1 MVEFPPTLTHPL
13 PLPQAGGEC
22 GSSPGP
28 AGRWRAQALTLRPL
42 ESLGSTDWL
51 AERLGE
57 PGLVVLDASSH
68 LPDAQRDARA
78 EFAAA
83 HIPGARHLDLQTLF
97 DPDSPVPYAI
107 PTAEQFAAR
116 MEALGANTGDRL
128 VFYDD
133 SAVKTSARAWFV
145 ARLHGAGAAI
155 LDGGLGKW
163 RAEGRPL
170 ESGMP
175 DVARGSFEPSRG
187 AGTVRFKAE
196 MLANLGKK
204 REQVVDARGRARF
217 AGEEAEFRPGLPEGH
232 IPGSRNL
239 PFGLLLND
247 DGTFR
252 DDKDLGRAF
261 AEAGVDIDRPV
272 VTTCGSG
279 VTAAVLLFALDR
291 LGKTDIALYDG
302 SWSEWG
308 ADPDTPK
315 ETGPA
320 A

>member
-1 MVEFPPTLTHPL
+1 MD
-13 PLPQAGGEC
+13 
-22 GSSPGP
+22 
-28 AGRWRAQALTLRPL
+28 
-42 ESLGSTDWL
+42 SLVSTDWL

-57 PGLVVLDASSH
+57 PGLVVLDASAH
-68 LPDAQRDARA
+68 LPDAGRDPRA
-78 EFAAA
+78 EFEAA
-83 HIPGARHLDLQTLF
+83 HIPGARFLDLPTLT
-97 DPDSPVPYAI
+97 DPDSPVPSAV
-107 PTAEQFAAR
+107 PTGEQFAAR
-116 MEALGANTGDRL
+116 MEMLGVNTGDRL
-128 VFYDD
+128 VVYDD
-133 SAVKTSARAWFV
+133 SVVKTSARAWFI
-145 ARLHGAGAAI
+145 ARMHGAEAAI

-163 RAEGRPL
+163 RAEGRAV

-175 DVARGSFEPSRG
+175 EVARGSFTPERG
-187 AGTVRFKAE
+187 LGTVRGKAE

-217 AGEEAEFRPGLPEGH
+217 TGEEGDFRPGVAEGH

-239 PFGLLLND
+239 PFGLLLAD

-261 AEAGVDIDRPV
+261 AEAGVDLGEPV

-291 LGKTDIALYDG
+291 LGKADVALYDG

-308 ADPDTPK
+308 ADPGTPK
-315 ETGPA
+315 ETGA
-320 A
+320 AD